1 MYLTFYRL
9 KEEPFRLTPDP
20 KFLQLPEPHRDALTR
35 LAHGVIGRKGLMVL
49 SGPIGTG
56 KTTILNGLLS
66 VLARR
71 YPAKQLPTALI
82 VNPRLTS
89 EELLEALLFE
99 FEVPCGATSRP
110 SRLAALQGLLFSAFR
125 NGGTCLVI
133 VDEAHLLATDEV
145 IVDEAHLLAT
155 DVLEEIRLLMNTDS
169 YREKLLQVILCGQP
183 ELIRL
188 LSDPATKA
196 LRQRIAERA
205 TLRPL
210 SQSEMRMYI
219 CERLRTAGFEQ
230 AIPFSPSSFERIYE
244 YTGGVPRL
252 INIVCD
258 TCLGIGCETKRME
271 IGDDIV
277 EEAAARHELA
287 AVALASEDNAGG
299 DLKLKKN
306 AELNVVRLF
315 GDSMQ
320 AAKATGRGEL

>member
-20 KFLQLPEPHRDALTR
+20 RFLQLPEPHREALTR
-35 LAHGVIGRKGLMVL
+35 LAHGVIGRKGLMLL

-66 VLARR
+66 VMARR

-89 EELLEALLFE
+89 EELLETLLFE

-110 SRLAALQGLLFSAFR
+110 SRLAALQGLLFGAFR
-125 NGGTCLVI
+125 SGGTCLLI
-133 VDEAHLLATDEV
+133 VDEAHLLS
-145 IVDEAHLLAT
+145 T
-155 DVLEEIRLLMNTDS
+155 DVLEEIRLIMNTDT
-169 YREKLLQVILCGQP
+169 YREKLLQVVLCGQP
-183 ELIRL
+183 ELTEL
-188 LSDPATKA
+188 VNDPAVRA
-196 LRQRIAERA
+196 LRQRIAERTA
-205 TLRPL
+205 LRAL

-219 CERLRTAGFEQ
+219 CERLRIAGLEQ
-230 AIPFSPSSFERIYE
+230 SIPFTSSSFERIYE
-244 YTGGVPRL
+244 FTAGVPRL

-258 TCLGIGCETKRME
+258 SCLAIGCDTKRAE

-277 EEAAARHELA
+277 EEAATRHDLLA
-287 AVALASEDNAGG
+287 DAAAPKDRADG
-299 DLKLKKN
+299 DGKLKRN

-315 GDSMQ
+315 GDSLQ